1 MYLIVAATEDEIKS
15 LVHVSGKVEQ
25 VDFLVTGVG
34 PVAAAV
40 KLSSYLSDRSS
51 DLSAV
56 LNIGV
61 GGGYPNSGLDI
72 LDLCVAGQEILG
84 DLGICMGDE
93 IVDFDTA
100 KLQATNRISM
110 EGPLL
115 STVEK
120 ILKSGSISYSIVNF
134 ITMNCCSGTEERGVY
149 LQSKFLAAC
158 ENMEGAAVAFAC
170 QEFQV
175 PCVEIR
181 CISNMVEDRN
191 LDNWQ
196 LADASDKVCTVAR
209 VLLESLITQ
218 QSN

>member
-40 KLSSYLSDRSS
+40 KLSSYLSNRSS
-51 DLSAV
+51 ELSAV

-61 GGGYPNSGLDI
+61 GGGYPNSGLEI
-72 LDLCVAGQEILG
+72 LDLCIAGQEFLG

-93 IVDFDTA
+93 VLDLDTA
-100 KLQATNRISM
+100 KLQVTNRISM

-115 STVEK
+115 SSVEN
-120 ILKSGSISYSIVNF
+120 ILKTGCISYSIVNF

-149 LQSKFLAAC
+149 FQSKFLAAC
-158 ENMEGAAVAFAC
+158 ENMEGAAVALAC

-196 LADASDKVCTVAR
+196 FADACDKVCTVAR
-209 VLLESLITQ
+209 ILLERLISQ
-218 QSN
+218 QHN